1 MTKEN
6 RPDHELLYRLAEGQ
20 AGYFTARQAAGA
32 GFSWDLLSHKS
43 KAGRYQR
50 VAHGIYRLSQ
60 FPTSRFEDFFVAWLK
75 GGPRA
80 VISHE
85 SALVVYELSDV
96 MPGQVH
102 ITVPRT
108 ATRRRKGIR
117 QHTSPLR
124 PADVK
129 RREGLPVTS
138 VPRTISD
145 VAKSGLAEEFVRQA
159 IQQALQRGL
168 TDRRS
173 LLAEA
178 KRRGARAAQI
188 IRRVLAGRKAG
199 R

>member
-1 MTKEN
+1 MAKKK
-6 RPDHELLYRLAEGQ
+6 RPDHEFLYRIAERQ
-20 AGYFTARQAAGA
+20 AGYFTARQAAEA
-32 GFSWDLLSHKS
+32 GFSWDLLSHSS
-43 KAGRYQR
+43 KAGRFQR

-60 FPTSRFEDFFVAWLK
+60 FPPSRFEDLFVAWLK
-75 GGPRA
+75 GGPKA

-96 MPGQVH
+96 MPSQVH
-102 ITVPRT
+102 LTVPRT

-124 PADVK
+124 PRDVK

-145 VAKSGLAEEFVRQA
+145 VAKSGLGEELVRQA

-168 TDRRS
+168 TDKHS

-178 KRRGARAAQI
+178 KRRGGRAAQI
-188 IRRVLAGRKAG
+188 IRRALAGRKAG